1 MLKVPEGTRDL
12 NMTLKKAN
20 YLNRVKDDGSRA
32 RDLYIRKVAKRT
44 RKVRRAKEPERN
56 ILEDP
61 VKDWRKTHWEK
72 VLLGQEFDDKDELGH
87 VNRMM
92 IYTIVYVPPSEG
104 YGRSYKVHY
113 VKKGEKPK
121 KKNEDDEWIYIQ
133 WFAEEFPEIK
143 KEDWYKEKKEYFEKV
158 SDATYREDWRHPDPE
173 LIADSNSK
181 RFVIFYHIM
190 FESCSYNNK

>member
-32 RDLYIRKVAKRT
+32 RDFYIRKVAKRT

-61 VKDWRKTHWEK
+61 VKDWGKTHWEK
-72 VLLGQEFDDKDELGH
+72 VLLGQEFDDIDELGH

-121 KKNEDDEWIYIQ
+121 KKMKMTNGYTSNGLQKSFQRLERKIG
-133 WFAEEFPEIK
+133 IK
-143 KEDWYKEKKEYFEKV
+143 
-158 SDATYREDWRHPDPE
+158 R
-173 LIADSNSK
+173 K
-181 RFVIFYHIM
+181 RNIL
-190 FESCSYNNK
+190 KR